1 VVPINLAAG
10 FLWAG
15 YNLSNFNSLLTL
27 TPEDRRPGYSALYQA
42 IVTAALAGGAALG
55 GIVAERWG
63 YTAVFVLSGIG
74 RLGAALLFA
83 RFVRSTPRM
92 TKDQGAMKNDK

>member
-1 VVPINLAAG
+1 MVPINLAAG

-15 YNLSNFNSLLTL
+15 YNLSNFNTLLTL

-42 IVTAALAGGAALG
+42 IVTAALAGGAAFG

-83 RFVRSTPRM
+83 RFVYGQR
-92 TKDQGAMKNDK
+92 QMKAEK